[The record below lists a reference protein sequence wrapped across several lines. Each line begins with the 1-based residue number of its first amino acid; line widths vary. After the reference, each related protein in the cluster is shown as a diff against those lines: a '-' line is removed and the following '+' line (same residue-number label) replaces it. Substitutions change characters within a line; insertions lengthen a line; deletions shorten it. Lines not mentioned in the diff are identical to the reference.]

1 MHLNIDCHTHTH
13 ILLNYQARVLCV
25 CEYDYEYFRS
35 TFNTVKPHSLG
46 EGFEPTHQLMT
57 LGASS
62 KPLHILKKVDNISS
76 PVSSIKIHTDAT
88 GPEKKLITRVPN
100 NPSCDLEQD

>member
-1 MHLNIDCHTHTH
+1 MHLNIDCHTHT
-13 ILLNYQARVLCV
+13 LLNNHAQVLCV
-25 CEYDYEYFRS
+25 CVREYDYEYFRS
-35 TFNTVKPHSLG
+35 TFNTVKPRGLG

-62 KPLHILKKVDNISS
+62 KPLHILKKVDNTSS

-88 GPEKKLITRVPN
+88 GPEKN
-100 NPSCDLEQD
+100 

>member
-1 MHLNIDCHTHTH
+1 M
-13 ILLNYQARVLCV
+13 CV

-35 TFNTVKPHSLG
+35 TFNKVKPHSLG

-62 KPLHILKKVDNISS
+62 KPLHILKEVDNTSS
-76 PVSSIKIHTDAT
+76 PVSSIKIHTDAM
-88 GPEKKLITRVPN
+88 GPEKINNTRA
-100 NPSCDLEQD
+100 

>member
-1 MHLNIDCHTHTH
+1 MHLNIDCHTHT
-13 ILLNYQARVLCV
+13 LLNNHAQVLCV

-35 TFNTVKPHSLG
+35 TFNTVKPHGLG

-62 KPLHILKKVDNISS
+62 KPLHILKKVDNTSS

-88 GPEKKLITRVPN
+88 GPEKN
-100 NPSCDLEQD
+100 